1 MLKIVSLFLIF
12 MAVLAMFGRL
22 RLPKITRRQG
32 GLPKPRLCK
41 SCGATT
47 CAAGRA
53 RIAPKGRAEAWRQSS
68 LWRGSASSSSSWPAM
83 CS

>member
-1 MLKIVSLFLIF
+1 MLKIVTLFLIF
-12 MAVLAMFGRL
+12 MAVLAMFGRCAC
-22 RLPKITRRQG
+22 
-32 GLPKPRLCK
+32 PRSPGDRAAAETALCK